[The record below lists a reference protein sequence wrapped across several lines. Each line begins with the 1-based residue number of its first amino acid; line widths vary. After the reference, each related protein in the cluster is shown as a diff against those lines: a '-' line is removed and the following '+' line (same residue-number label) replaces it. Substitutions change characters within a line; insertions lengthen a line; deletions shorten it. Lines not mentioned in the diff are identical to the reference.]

1 MARGRKRKTGPREP
15 NGKPQRPEAA
25 ERREGMR
32 DRGTPEVQAK
42 RFALYGTAE
51 PGDEVTPRELIC
63 PLARIRHRMTD
74 EQLWAAQAAIAA
86 YGRYCAA
93 IGIRRLNSNSLQD
106 FVEGSRS
113 NPMPD
118 DDRMNAV
125 ERYNNMITAVRL
137 YSRRGELEVKRLM
150 HGTPPRDLSILLP
163 ALTALA
169 QYLGM
174 FKRKAA

>member
-1 MARGRKRKTGPREP
+1 MTRGRKRKLGPREP
-15 NGKPQRPEAA
+15 SGKLKRPEAG
-25 ERREGMR
+25 ERHEAMR
-32 DRGTPEVQAK
+32 DLGTPETQRQ
-42 RFALYGTAE
+42 RFEVYGTAE

-63 PLARIRHRMTD
+63 PLARIRHRMTQ
-74 EQLWAAQAAIAA
+74 EQLWAAQSAIAT

-93 IGIRRLNSNSLQD
+93 IGIRRPNSNSLQD
-106 FVEGSRS
+106 YVEGSRT

-118 DDRMNAV
+118 DDRMSAV

-137 YSRRGELEVKRLM
+137 YSRRGEIEVKRLM